1 MNIRQVLVMK
11 LVCAVLLSFVA
22 AAPALAQS
30 AELAGVVRDSSGAVI
45 AGGTV
50 IARQAGSSFER
61 IVESGRDGRFVIRPV
76 AEGEYQLEVI
86 APGFAV
92 SSASV
97 TVPSQAE
104 LVLTLSPAP
113 VVEAVQVV
121 SASRQEELREALNTN
136 VSVISRRHIDES
148 GSQTVAELLREV
160 PGVMSRRG
168 SETAGA
174 AGQQIQ
180 GIDSRQVLVLIDGQ
194 PLVGARGVKRGV
206 VNLDRQSV
214 DRLEQVEVV
223 KGASSALYGS
233 DAIGGVI
240 NIMTREATAPL
251 DTTGELSG
259 GSYGEANA
267 VAALGFRRNGGSALF
282 SIGHH
287 QNDGFDLTPTTF
299 DTTGAPFERLDFL
312 GRGRVRAGDSLSFS
326 TLITGYDNQTKGR
339 SNGELGPQEDVIDE
353 QTLNVNV
360 QADWLPRPTTSFQ
373 ARAYYASYDENSTAT
388 LAPPAST
395 VLAPGALD
403 ERLFKAD
410 GSFSQVIGSRQQLQ
424 GGAEFWKDTYS
435 GINRLRNDAGEE
447 ATIGTAWLQHRLT
460 IGARVTTTVG
470 VRVDEHSEFG
480 GAVSPKLAANAKLGG
495 GVSVRASYGRGFR
508 APDIGQL
515 YYRFLNPSSI
525 YQVVG
530 NPELQPEYANSLQA
544 GGEYT
549 TPGRRARFGVN
560 VFRNDVKDL
569 IESVSLGFA
578 ATPAQVA
585 EIFAREGLD
594 LSFRPVAGRLLLTYK
609 NINDAI
615 TEGVELDGEWA
626 VANGFSLA
634 GAYTYLDARDD
645 LTDLRLTGRNKHQGN
660 VRATWRQSKM
670 GFTANVRGM
679 FYSDWIAARA
689 TVNGQAV
696 DTLAPGYALWDVY
709 ASQRVL
715 RGVSA
720 FAAIDNVTDN
730 QDPNIGQ
737 LSATGAPLAIYR
749 PDVGRTVRFGVRW
762 SWAK

>member
-1 MNIRQVLVMK
+1 MK
-11 LVCAVLLSFVA
+11 FVIALLILLA
-22 AAPALAQS
+22 GTGLPALAQS
-30 AELAGVVRDSSGAVI
+30 SALNGTVRDGSGAVV
-45 AGGTV
+45 AGTTIIV
-50 IARQAGSSFER
+50 RQAGNSFQK
-61 IVESGRDGRFVIRPV
+61 IVESGRDGSFAVSPI
-76 AEGEYQLEVI
+76 ADGEYLVEVI

-92 SSASV
+92 LSV
-97 TVPSQAE
+97 TVRVPSAQAVE
-104 LVLTLSPAP
+104 LSLTPAP

-121 SASRQEELREALNTN
+121 SASRQDELRETLNTN
-136 VSVISRRHIDES
+136 VSVISRRHIEES
-148 GSQTVAELLREV
+148 GSQTVAELMREV
-160 PGVMSRRG
+160 PGVTSRRG

-194 PLVGARGVKRGV
+194 PLVGARGIKRGV
-206 VNLDRQSV
+206 INLDRQSV

-240 NIMTREATAPL
+240 NLITREATAPL

-259 GSYGEANA
+259 GSFGETNA
-267 VAALGFRRNGGSALF
+267 VAALGVRRDAGSVLF
-282 SIGHH
+282 SIEHH

-299 DTTGAPFERLDFL
+299 DTTGAPFERLDFM
-312 GRGRVRAGDSLSFS
+312 GRGRVKAGDTLSFS
-326 TLITGYDNQTKGR
+326 ALVNGYDNQTKGR
-339 SNGELGPQEDVIDE
+339 SNGELGPQEDLIDE
-353 QTLNVNV
+353 QTLNVNT
-360 QADWLPRPTTSFQ
+360 QADWLPRATTAVQ
-373 ARAYYASYDENSTAT
+373 ARAYIARYDESSTAT

-410 GSFSQVIGSRQQLQ
+410 ASLSQVIGSRQQLQ
-424 GGAEFWKDTYS
+424 GGAEYWKDTYS
-435 GINRLRNDAGEE
+435 GVNRLRNDSGEE
-447 ATIGTAWLQHRLT
+447 ASISTAWLQHRLT
-460 IGARVTTTVG
+460 VGSRVTTTLG
-470 VRVDEHSEFG
+470 VRFDEHSEFG
-480 GAVSPKLAANAKLGG
+480 SAWSPKIAGNASLGG

-530 NPELQPEYANSLQA
+530 NVNLQPEYANSVQI
-544 GGEYT
+544 GGEYS

-560 VFRNDVKDL
+560 VFRNDVEDL

-594 LSFRPVAGRLLLTYK
+594 MSFRPVAGRLLLTYK
-609 NINDAI
+609 NINDAV
-615 TEGVELDGEWA
+615 TQGVELDGEVA
-626 VANGFSLA
+626 VATGFSIA

-645 LTDLRLTGRNKHQGN
+645 LTDLRLTGRNRHQGN
-660 VRATWRQSKM
+660 IRATWRQPTI
-670 GFTANVRGM
+670 GLVVNLRGM
-679 FYSDWIAARA
+679 FYSDWVAARA
-689 TVNGQAV
+689 TVNGQPQ
-696 DTLAPGYALWDVY
+696 DTIAPGYNLWDLY

-715 RGVSA
+715 RGLSA
-720 FAAIDNVTDN
+720 FAAIDNLADS
-730 QDPNIGQ
+730 QDPNLGQ